1 MDEVFI
7 NQETDPYVIE
17 VDGTLDLAALQ
28 LQPATVVINGSVITC
43 TASRT
48 ETGQM
53 VLTYSMVH
61 YAARRAWLM
70 CKPAKQRG
78 HLQIFGRKFCMMLQ
92 LAAWQTRCAFL
103 VHRLQVIIL
112 YTLMHAHLLMVISQH
127 LVVVQCNLSASSVD
141 VWQLHVSNLHY
152 SMLVSRVT
160 RASGLCCVRLES
172 SLPSRACLYLYKSP
186 ELTSLSLC
194 PLLAACNGVASFS
207 CTQCNTIMSH
217 AAFAYVPA
225 GKHHCQNPC
234 IDIGDGAGMTT
245 AFADHPLQK
254 LSSIYSLL
262 SLCTASLPC
271 VATALRIQVS
281 TVSMHIC

>member
-48 ETGQM
+48 ETGQL

-92 LAAWQTRCAFL
+92 LVAWQTRCAFL

-141 VWQLHVSNLHY
+141 VWQLRVSILHY
-152 SMLVSRVT
+152 SMLVSHVT

-186 ELTSLSLC
+186 EHTSLLC
-194 PLLAACNGVASFS
+194 VLCLLPV
-207 CTQCNTIMSH
+207 ME
-217 AAFAYVPA
+217 
-225 GKHHCQNPC
+225 
-234 IDIGDGAGMTT
+234 
-245 AFADHPLQK
+245 
-254 LSSIYSLL
+254 
-262 SLCTASLPC
+262 
-271 VATALRIQVS
+271 
-281 TVSMHIC
+281 